1 MALRGEDEGR
11 SECRSVMEQIGVEPS
26 GNITSRESGPTSLA
40 SFFTKESG
48 KPTRE
53 ARQMT
58 AESSVGAVSGAG
70 VNWHAIDW
78 QKVNR
83 NVRRLQVR
91 IVKATKAGRWG
102 KVKALQHLLTHSFS
116 GKALAV
122 RRVTENQGKRTPGVD
137 GVVWDTPEKKAE
149 ALGALRQRGYRTR
162 PLRRVYIAKR
172 SGQGR
177 RPLSIPSM
185 ADRAMQALYLQ
196 ALDPVAETTADP
208 NSYGF
213 RLERSPADAIERTHH
228 VLTRMNAAQ
237 WILDADIRSCF
248 DKISHPWLEANT
260 PMETSIL
267 SKWLRAGFLDKR
279 TLFPTQEGV
288 PQGGVVSPVL
298 MNLTLDGLEPLL
310 RKMFPPNRWR
320 DPQRVNYLRF
330 ADDLLVTGRSRE
342 QLEDEVK
349 PVVEQFL
356 AERGL
361 ELSPEKTRIVHVSEG
376 FDFLG
381 QHVRKYSNGK
391 VLTRPSKKSVRHVLA
406 RVRAVLKASG
416 QSTAGEVIVRLNPI
430 VRGWANYHRHAASKQ
445 TFGKLDH
452 IIFRLLWRW
461 AKRRHP
467 HKPANWVRAK
477 YFRTRGT
484 RNWVFSGTI
493 EGRDGETQ
501 DVWLYEIALTPVTRH
516 VKIRGEANPYDPEW
530 EQYFEHRLGVTM
542 AQNLKGRRTLLYL
555 WRQQD
560 GLCPICNQKITKL
573 TGWHSHHIV
582 RRSDGGSDG
591 AQNRMLLHPECHR
604 KVHSQGVTV
613 SKPRP
618 ATGV

>member
-1 MALRGEDEGR
+1 MTRRVEDEGR

-26 GNITSRESGPTSLA
+26 GKITSRESGPTSLG

-53 ARQMT
+53 TRQMT
-58 AESSVGAVSGAG
+58 ADSSVGAVSGAE

-78 QKVNR
+78 QKVHR

-91 IVKATKAGRWG
+91 IVKAVKEGRWG
-102 KVKALQHLLTHSFS
+102 RVKALQHLLTHSFS

-149 ALGALRQRGYRTR
+149 ATGSLRQRGYSTR
-162 PLRRVYIAKR
+162 PLRRVYIPK
-172 SGQGR
+172 SHGR
-177 RPLSIPSM
+177 GCRPLSIPCM
-185 ADRAMQALYLQ
+185 TDRAMQALYLL
-196 ALDPVAETTADP
+196 ALDPIAETTADP

-213 RLERSPADAIERTHH
+213 RSERSPADAIERTHH
-228 VLTRMNAAQ
+228 VLTRMNAAK

-248 DKISHPWLEANT
+248 DKISHEWLEAHI
-260 PMETSIL
+260 PMEKSIL
-267 SKWLRAGFLDKR
+267 RKWLRAGFMDKR
-279 TLFPTQEGV
+279 VLFPIEEGV
-288 PQGGVVSPVL
+288 PQGGVVSPAL
-298 MNLTLDGLEPLL
+298 MNLTLDGLERLL
-310 RKMFPPNRWR
+310 MKRFPPTRWR
-320 DPQRVNYLRF
+320 DRQRVNFVRF

-342 QLEDEVK
+342 QLEDEVT
-349 PVVEQFL
+349 PVVERFL

-361 ELSPEKTRIVHVSEG
+361 ELSVEKTRIVHVSEG

-381 QHVRKYSNGK
+381 QHVRKYGNGK
-391 VLTRPSKKSVRHVLA
+391 VLTRPSKKSVKALLD
-406 RVRAVLKASG
+406 RVRAILKVGASLTTG
-416 QSTAGEVIVRLNPI
+416 QVIVQLNP
-430 VRGWANYHRHAASKQ
+430 VLRGWANYHRHAASKQ
-445 TFGKLDH
+445 TFGKLNH
-452 IIFRLLWRW
+452 IIFRILWRW

-467 HKPANWVRAK
+467 HKPAHWVRAK
-477 YFRTRGT
+477 YFRTRGN
-484 RNWVFSGTI
+484 RNWVFSGTV
-493 EGRDGETQ
+493 EGRDGEVQ
-501 DVWLYEIALTPVTRH
+501 DVWLYDIALTPVCRH

-530 EQYFEHRLGVTM
+530 EEYFEHRLGVRM

-560 GLCPICNQKITKL
+560 GLCPVCDQKITRL
-573 TGWHSHHIV
+573 TGWHAHHIV

-591 AQNRMLLHPECHR
+591 IENRVLLHPECHR
-604 KVHSQGVTV
+604 KVHSQGTTV

>member
-1 MALRGEDEGR
+1 
-11 SECRSVMEQIGVEPS
+11 MEQIGVEPL
-26 GNITSRESGPTSLA
+26 GDITPRESGPTSLG

-58 AESSVGAVSGAG
+58 ADLSVGAVSSAEM
-70 VNWHAIDW
+70 NWHAIDW
-78 QKVNR
+78 QMVHR

-137 GVVWDTPEKKAE
+137 GEVWDTPEKKAE

-162 PLRRVYIAKR
+162 PLRRVYIAK
-172 SGQGR
+172 STGQGH

-228 VLTRMNAAQ
+228 VLTRQNAAE

-248 DKISHPWLEANT
+248 DKISHQWLEAYI
-260 PMETSIL
+260 PMETPIL
-267 SKWLRAGFLDKR
+267 RKWLRAGFMDKR
-279 TLFPTQEGV
+279 TLFPTEEGV
-288 PQGGVVSPVL
+288 PQGGVASPAL
-298 MNLTLDGLEPLL
+298 MNLTLDGLERLL
-310 RKMFPPNRWR
+310 MKTFPPNRWR
-320 DPQRVNYLRF
+320 DRQRVNFVRF

-342 QLEDEVK
+342 QLENEVK
-349 PVVEQFL
+349 PVIERFL

-361 ELSPEKTRIVHVSEG
+361 ELSVEKTRIVHVSEG

-381 QHVRKYSNGK
+381 QNVRKYGNGK
-391 VLTRPSKKSVRHVLA
+391 VLTRPSKKSVKALLD
-406 RVRAVLKASG
+406 RVRAIVKASG
-416 QSTAGEVIVRLNPI
+416 GLTSGQMIVQLTPLI
-430 VRGWANYHRHAASKQ
+430 RGWANYHRNAASKQ
-445 TFGKLDH
+445 TFTKMNH
-452 IIFRLLWRW
+452 IIFRILWRW

-467 HKPANWVRAK
+467 HKSARWVRAK
-477 YFRTRGT
+477 YFRTQGDRH
-484 RNWVFSGTI
+484 WVFSGAI
-493 EGRDGETQ
+493 EGREGEMR
-501 DVWLYEIALTPVTRH
+501 DVWLYDVALTPVCRH
-516 VKIRGEANPYDPEW
+516 VKIRAEANPYDPEW
-530 EQYFEHRLGVTM
+530 EQYFEHRLGVRM
-542 AQNLKGRRTLLYL
+542 ARNLKGRRTLLYL
-555 WRQQD
+555 WKQQD
-560 GLCPICNQKITKL
+560 GLCPICTQKITKL

-591 AQNRMLLHPECHR
+591 AHNRLLLHPECHR

-618 ATGV
+618 TTGV